1 MCLSLLGTF
10 SSSDASERWNPATSS
25 VFQVLTWLTACCTLW
40 CTYGVLSCS
49 LWLSARFKQCMCKWT
64 AERACPL
71 PLQVLL
77 SIQGMILIGDPYFN
91 EPSVEQMRST
101 AQGAS
106 TCA

>member
-1 MCLSLLGTF
+1 LLRRYADGKVCLSLLGTF

-25 VFQVLTWLTACCTLW
+25 LFQVLAALPLSYSCILVARLCVLTAQLQ
-40 CTYGVLSCS
+40 L
-49 LWLSARFKQCMCKWT
+49 LAET
-64 AERACPL
+64 ACLLRP
-71 PLQVLL
+71 QVLL

-106 TCA
+106 T

>member
-1 MCLSLLGTF
+1 VCLSLLGTF

-25 VFQVLTWLTACCTLW
+25 VFQVLTWLAACCTLW
-40 CTYGVLSCS
+40 SYLQCSVLQAGSQQESFSVC
-49 LWLSARFKQCMCKWT
+49 ATEF
-64 AERACPL
+64 AECACPL